1 MDENEPRNVK
11 ELLVEA
17 KDASELLV
25 DVAYAAVFFN
35 DEDMADEVEKLEER
49 MAGYLRRLRTLAI
62 LAARSPED
70 AEAIESVL
78 WIASAIDKI
87 GDAASDIARVVAAK
101 LGIPDALRADLRH
114 ADEVCG
120 RVKVREG
127 SQAVGATLRDLSLPT
142 ETGMW
147 VLAIRRGDDW
157 EFDPGP
163 ESVVSEG
170 DVLLYQGPEEGVN
183 LIRAVAGAPP
193 LPLAPET
200 DAPPLSELDRAV
212 DILVEMKNS
221 SEAAVGLAYSSLLFN
236 DRALAAEVATLEARS
251 DVLHDELESWVLR
264 ASPEARNPDDLRGLL
279 RLGAASEAVSDAARE
294 MTWYVEHGEELHPV
308 ILMALEETEETGA
321 ETVVEAGSTA
331 AMDLSP
337 SSRAGLRGGRSHHRR
352 RPGGRGRR
360 ARGSVPRASTRRR
373 VRLTHARHP
382 CRGPCPPLACSSGRL
397 RLPPGRPRENRGRR
411 HRPSGPARDPAL
423 GGRSRAVGR
432 HRFRRG
438 RGLRID
444 RSDGAP
450 PHPGDRGGP
459 AHLHGAGPSPRD
471 ARDLRRGPGDAAD
484 AHAALRARLLRA
496 HPGRRGPGLGRG
508 DRPGARCHGR
518 HRRGGRRGRRPRPDR
533 RDPSHVGGGS
543 PCDPGQDPCDH
554 GRFGHD
560 DPDRGPGVRRGC
572 RRGRRPVQHL
582 GLAARSLHPDVAKAQ
597 VLLDLTDLLH
607 LRRSPACQ
615 EGQHSL
621 DEQLWR

>member
-1 MDENEPRNVK
+1 MGDDEPRNVK

-25 DVAYAAVFFN
+25 DVAYAAVFFD
-35 DEDMADEVEKLEER
+35 DEDLADEVEKLEER
-49 MAGYLRRLRTLAI
+49 MGGYLRRLRTLAI

-78 WIASAIDKI
+78 WIANAIDKI

-114 ADEVCG
+114 ADEVSG

-163 ESVVSEG
+163 DSVVSEG

-193 LPLAPET
+193 LPPAPQT

-294 MTWYVEHGEELHPV
+294 MTWYVEHGEEVHPV
-308 ILMALEETEETGA
+308 IGMALEETEEIGT
-321 ETVVEAGSTA
+321 ETVVEAGSQA
-331 AMDLSP
+331 EGKSLRDLRLQTETGMFVLAVQRGRRWFYRP
-337 SSRAGLRGGRSHHRR
+337 RAGLVFQAGDRIIAVGPEEGADELEALC
-352 RPGGRGRR
+352 R
-360 ARGSVPRASTRRR
+360 APQ
-373 VRLTHARHP
+373 
-382 CRGPCPPLACSSGRL
+382 
-397 RLPPGRPRENRGRR
+397 
-411 HRPSGPARDPAL
+411 PAL
-423 GGRSRAVGR
+423 ETG
-432 HRFRRG
+432 
-438 RGLRID
+438 
-444 RSDGAP
+444 
-450 PHPGDRGGP
+450 
-459 AHLHGAGPSPRD
+459 
-471 ARDLRRGPGDAAD
+471 
-484 AHAALRARLLRA
+484 
-496 HPGRRGPGLGRG
+496 
-508 DRPGARCHGR
+508 
-518 HRRGGRRGRRPRPDR
+518 
-533 RDPSHVGGGS
+533 
-543 PCDPGQDPCDH
+543 
-554 GRFGHD
+554 
-560 DPDRGPGVRRGC
+560 
-572 RRGRRPVQHL
+572 
-582 GLAARSLHPDVAKAQ
+582 
-597 VLLDLTDLLH
+597 
-607 LRRSPACQ
+607 
-615 EGQHSL
+615 
-621 DEQLWR
+621 